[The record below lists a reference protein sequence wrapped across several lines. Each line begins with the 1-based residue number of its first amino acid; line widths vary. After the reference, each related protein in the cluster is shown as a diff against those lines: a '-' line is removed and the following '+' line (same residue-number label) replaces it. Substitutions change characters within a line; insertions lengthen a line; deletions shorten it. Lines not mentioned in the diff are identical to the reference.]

1 MSTPILID
9 EAVYYEVHDAVPT
22 SALTIPLPEDSS
34 ALVQF
39 QAVARRSSNGNTKSW
54 NKIFSCKRASGDA
67 SIVGSLTNIIA
78 PIGDLGAL
86 TWDITIDTDGDE
98 LLVKCKGQASAD
110 TSWYVKLL
118 GLTIED

>member
-86 TWDITIDTDGDE
+86 TWDITIDTDGE
-98 LLVKCKGQASAD
+98 NVLVQVKGQTSASV
-110 TSWYVKLL
+110 SFYLKVV
-118 GLTIED
+118 GLTIQD

>member
-39 QAVARRSSNGNTKSW
+39 QAVARRSSNGNTRSW

-86 TWDITIDTDGDE
+86 TWDITIDTDGE
-98 LLVKCKGQASAD
+98 NVLVQVKGQTSASV
-110 TSWYVKLL
+110 SFYLKVV
-118 GLTIED
+118 GLTIQD